1 MTIISPCMRLSSSF
15 EKMSSNSKYGT
26 VPAETLDIFYSPARL
41 IVAGMSNS
49 GKSQLCLELIAQY
62 HHRFAQIVIC
72 GVTSHPLEEHPEI
85 KSKLVLNSDLVDPL
99 DYHTSNEEAMLFVMD
114 DLYTKALNNEKVCD
128 LFTRGRHKNI
138 STILI
143 CQNVFGQGKWS
154 RDVSLN
160 ASHFILT
167 RIRDLSSVETLGRQ
181 FFGKSESRE
190 FMEVYKSCMRSHAYP
205 HLLIDL
211 SPSTPPSVQLRT
223 NIIRQ
228 QHEHEIA
235 YQWGR
240 GE

>member
-1 MTIISPCMRLSSSF
+1 
-15 EKMSSNSKYGT
+15 MSSNSKYGS

-160 ASHFILT
+160 ASVLWQE
-167 RIRDLSSVETLGRQ
+167 RVERVYGGIQ
-181 FFGKSESRE
+181 I
-190 FMEVYKSCMRSHAYP
+190 MHEVPRLP
-205 HLLIDL
+205 
-211 SPSTPPSVQLRT
+211 SPLD
-223 NIIRQ
+223 
-228 QHEHEIA
+228 
-235 YQWGR
+235 
-240 GE
+240 